1 MRRNDTLIFLGILIL
16 IVILALFIGAI
27 VGEKIGHQRGL
38 AEAEK
43 IILGRTN

>member
-1 MRRNDTLIFLGILIL
+1 MHKADSLIL
-16 IVILALFIGAI
+16 LALFIGAI
-27 VGEKIGHQRGL
+27 IGEMIGYQRGL